1 MLAKSVASHFLAVIA
16 LSFACATSIAQEQRI
31 SLLVIP
37 DGLANGSPAVLKIAS
52 SCRSKCSQRAKKC
65 RSKCVSGTQM
75 GVECKTNCRYAY
87 GTSKKAC

>member
-1 MLAKSVASHFLAVIA
+1 MLPKSVASHFLAVIA

-52 SCRSKCSQRAKKC
+52 SCRSKCSQRRNKCKRKCGVGSSMAKEC
-65 RSKCVSGTQM
+65 R
-75 GVECKTNCRYAY
+75 TNCYYAY
-87 GTSKKAC
+87 QGCTKAC